1 MKMLEPKYRRLTSPA
16 DPAFAAL
23 LAIYTEA
30 HPASERKPEG
40 LLRAM
45 IERPGYRFEVVLQG
59 ETIAG
64 FGIVLDLPGTDAS
77 LLEYM
82 AIAPEYRGHGLG
94 TLLFR
99 HLIPTPSRFL
109 LAEVESDHVGSADRE
124 LRARRKHFYRGP
136 GCLEI
141 DGLSYVMPPV
151 STSMPPAMNLMVHHA
166 SLPRLIARE
175 RLRGWLEA
183 IYREVYAVP
192 LPDGRV
198 DGMLAPLPE
207 AVALG

>member
-1 MKMLEPKYRRLTSPA
+1 MLQPDFRRLTTPA
-16 DPAFAAL
+16 DPAFATL

-30 HPASERKPEG
+30 HPASERKPEA

-45 IERPGYRFEVVLQG
+45 IERREYRVEVVLQG

-64 FGIVLDLPGTDAS
+64 FGIVLDLPGADAS

-94 TLLFR
+94 TLLYR
-99 HLIPTPSRFL
+99 HLLPTPARFL
-109 LAEVESDHVGSADRE
+109 LAEVESDHVASADRE
-124 LRARRKHFYRGP
+124 LRERRKHFYRNL

-141 DGLSYVMPPV
+141 DGLDYVMPPV
-151 STSMPPAMNLMVHHA
+151 ATTTPPPMNLMIHRA
-166 SLPRLIARE
+166 SLPGSIARD

-192 LPDGRV
+192 VPDGRI
-198 DGMLAPLPE
+198 DGMVAPLPE
-207 AVALG
+207 DIALV